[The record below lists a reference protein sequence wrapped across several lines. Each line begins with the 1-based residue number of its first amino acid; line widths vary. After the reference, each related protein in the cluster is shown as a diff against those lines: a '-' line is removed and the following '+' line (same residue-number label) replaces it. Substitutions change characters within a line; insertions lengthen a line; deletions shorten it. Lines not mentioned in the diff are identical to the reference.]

1 MSRVLGIDV
10 GGTGIKGCIVDTV
23 KGVFVDE
30 RLKIST
36 PQPSTP
42 DAMLKA
48 VKKIIKSFDWQG
60 KPIGVGFP
68 AVIKDGKTHTAS
80 NIDKTWLDYPIVAKW
95 STALQTEIKFVN
107 DADAAGLAEMKFGK
121 GKDAKGLVIMLTL
134 GTGIGSSLF
143 MNGELVPN
151 TEFGHIIYNRKIA
164 EKTLSNLARETR
176 KITWKTYGKELN
188 GYLQY
193 LEFILNPDQI
203 IIGGGIS
210 KKFELYSKY
219 FALKTPITCA
229 ESMNDAGIIGAALA
243 TKLHF

>member
-10 GGTGIKGCIVDTV
+10 GGSGIKGCIVDTT

-30 RLKIST
+30 RLKFTT

-42 DAMLKA
+42 EAMLKV
-48 VKKIIKSFDWQG
+48 VKKIIKSFDWEG

-68 AVIKDGKTHTAS
+68 AVIKDGKTTTAS
-80 NIDKTWLDYPIVAKW
+80 NIDKAWIEYPIVNKW
-95 STALQTEIKFVN
+95 TAALKADIKFIN

-121 GKDAKGLVIMLTL
+121 GKDAKGLTILLTL
-134 GTGIGSSLF
+134 GTGIGSALF
-143 MNGELVPN
+143 MNGELIPN

-164 EKTLSNLARETR
+164 EKSVSNSAREAR

-193 LEFILNPDQI
+193 LEFILNPNQF

-210 KKFELYSKY
+210 KKFDLYSKY
-219 FALKTPITCA
+219 FTLKTPITFA

-243 TKLHF
+243 TKLHE